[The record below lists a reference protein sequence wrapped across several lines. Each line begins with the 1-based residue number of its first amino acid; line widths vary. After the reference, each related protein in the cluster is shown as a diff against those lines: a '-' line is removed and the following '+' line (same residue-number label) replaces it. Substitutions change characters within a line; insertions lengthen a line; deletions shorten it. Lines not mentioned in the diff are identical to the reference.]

1 LVEIG
6 FIGGIDL
13 EQLAE
18 TGVESAGVKAASGG
32 EFGSRVEDSS
42 DDHGQDDI
50 AVAAG
55 NRVEDGIEL
64 QVAQA
69 AENSGGVTVRKRA
82 GDEEGIR
89 QGRSGGWERAG
100 QGQAEGIDLM
110 RAEMGD
116 IGESASLDFAVFAEG
131 FAEED
136 GGRGVAIGDGSHIHA
151 YIISQYIRANKS
163 IITQLHA
170 YNNGRE
176 NILPNQ
182 NKHLQLIGSEN
193 FGLVRAATTTPLR
206 N

>member
-1 LVEIG
+1 MAAFEISGSQIVEHQATAGEMAFGEFLLDAGLSREQPVHGLVELG
-6 FIGGIDL
+6 FIGGIDP

-18 TGVESAGVKAASGG
+18 TGVESGGVKAASGG

-42 DDHGQDDI
+42 DDHGQDEI

-89 QGRSGGWERAG
+89 QGRSGGWKRAG

-110 RAEMGD
+110 RAEMRD
-116 IGESASLDFAVFAEG
+116 VGESASFDFAVFAEG

-136 GGRGVAIGDGSHIHA
+136 GGRRVAIGDGSHVHA
-151 YIISQYIRANKS
+151 YILSQYIR
-163 IITQLHA
+163 LH
-170 YNNGRE
+170 
-176 NILPNQ
+176 
-182 NKHLQLIGSEN
+182 KD
-193 FGLVRAATTTPLR
+193 
-206 N
+206 